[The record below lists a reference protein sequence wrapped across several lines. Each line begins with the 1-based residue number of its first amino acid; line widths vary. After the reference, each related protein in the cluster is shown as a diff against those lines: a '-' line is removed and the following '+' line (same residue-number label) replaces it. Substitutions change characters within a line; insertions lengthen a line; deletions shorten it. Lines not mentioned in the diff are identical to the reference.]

1 MAMARKVKKY
11 KNRQMYDVANNE
23 SITLG
28 QMARGIQRGEVFK
41 VIDNDTAADITLQTY
56 SQALCEEIKAGRR
69 LKDYDEIIRQIT
81 LRGGE
86 KTMGV
91 LRKTVLA
98 GIGAVNLT
106 RQKAAAIVDD
116 LVRKGELSEGQK
128 AVAVKELMNKASVKA
143 KSIGQVVD
151 EKVKRA
157 LLRLREPHSREVG
170 ALKRE
175 LTELKAKLK
184 DLEEKLK

>member
-1 MAMARKVKKY
+1 MARIVKKY
-11 KNRQMYDVANNE
+11 KNRQMYDAENNE
-23 SITLG
+23 SITLE
-28 QMARGIQRGEVFK
+28 QIASGIQRGEVFK
-41 VIDNDTAADITLQTY
+41 IIDNDSAADITLQTY
-56 SQALCEEIKAGRR
+56 SQALYEEIKAGTR
-69 LKDYDEIIRQIT
+69 LKDYDEIIRQIA

-86 KTMGV
+86 KSMGM

-106 RQKAAAIVDD
+106 RQKAAALVDD
-116 LVRKGELSEGQK
+116 LVKKGELSEGQK
-128 AVAVKELMNKASVKA
+128 AVALKELMDKASVKA

-151 EKVKRA
+151 ERVKRA
-157 LLRLREPHSREVG
+157 ISRLREPHSKEVG